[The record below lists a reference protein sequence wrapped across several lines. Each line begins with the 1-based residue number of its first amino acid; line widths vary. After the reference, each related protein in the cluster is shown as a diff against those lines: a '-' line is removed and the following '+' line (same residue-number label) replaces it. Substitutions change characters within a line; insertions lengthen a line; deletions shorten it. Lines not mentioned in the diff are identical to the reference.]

1 MKVTIIDYGCGNIL
15 SLKRGLQE
23 IGYSSEITNDK
34 SKILNSDFLI
44 LPGVGAFKYAM
55 DLLKKNNLIE
65 TLNEYVIHKKKRI
78 LGICLGMQV
87 FLSKSY
93 EMGQHD
99 GLNFIQGKV
108 INIKDLSK
116 QHDLKVPHISWNEIA
131 LNEETNEKTKFNN
144 EILNKDYYFVHSYL
158 AITSKPQN
166 TFAYCKYFGVKVP
179 AILTQENIIGC
190 QFHPEKSGKTGL
202 VFLKNALTY

>member
-65 TLNEYVIHKKKRI
+65 TLNMFRYAS
-78 LGICLGMQV
+78 
-87 FLSKSY
+87 F
-93 EMGQHD
+93 
-99 GLNFIQGKV
+99 F
-108 INIKDLSK
+108 K
-116 QHDLKVPHISWNEIA
+116 QKL
-131 LNEETNEKTKFNN
+131 
-144 EILNKDYYFVHSYL
+144 
-158 AITSKPQN
+158 
-166 TFAYCKYFGVKVP
+166 
-179 AILTQENIIGC
+179 
-190 QFHPEKSGKTGL
+190 
-202 VFLKNALTY
+202 